1 MGDDVFSR
9 LRRWY
14 LLKPLALRVLLTVN
28 VVFYMLWMILLRHI
42 DIMAFVVIKGLM
54 LNPGLPGILLQPW
67 QLVTYNFLH
76 VGTDFWGFI
85 HLFFNMAWL
94 VWIGQ
99 EFEELYGSQR
109 MSWLYLVTGA
119 GGGLLTVIL
128 HALFPGVGAFGGPVH
143 GASAA
148 VFGVM
153 ACVVTL
159 NPDKRIGL
167 IFLGVIP
174 LKYILFGFLLL
185 DLFFGFGSGVAMA
198 AHWGG
203 ALSGFLFARYWI
215 QGRPRTSRSSSRYD
229 PGQEG
234 VLDRL
239 ESWLSKRETK
249 PPGKPITKPRKEEK
263 TSVINVDQN
272 EVDRILDKI
281 IEEGYDALTDAEL
294 RTLNKAGESENG

>member
-1 MGDDVFSR
+1 M
-9 LRRWY
+9 
-14 LLKPLALRVLLTVN
+14 KPLALRVLLTIN
-28 VVFYMLWMILLRHI
+28 VVFYVLWMLILRHI
-42 DIMAFVVIKGLM
+42 DLMAWVVVRGLM
-54 LNPGLPGILLQPW
+54 LNPELPGILLQPW

-85 HLFFNMAWL
+85 HIFFNLAWL

-99 EFEELYGSQR
+99 EFEELYGARR
-109 MSWLYLVTGA
+109 MTWLYLVTGI

-128 HALFPGVGAFGGPVH
+128 HALFPGVAAFGGPVH

-159 NPDKRIGL
+159 NPDKQIGL
-167 IFLGVIP
+167 LFIGVIP
-174 LKYILFGFLLL
+174 LRYVLFGFLLL

-203 ALSGFLFARYWI
+203 ALFGFLFARYWI
-215 QGRPRTSRSSSRYD
+215 HGIGGSRRSSSRYD
-229 PGQEG
+229 SEDEG

-239 ESWLSKRETK
+239 EAWLSKRETT
-249 PPGKPITKPRKEEK
+249 PPVRTTPRPTPEQKS
-263 TSVINVDQN
+263 TTPSVDQN

-281 IEEGYDALTDAEL
+281 LDEGMDALTEAEKRIL
-294 RTLNKAGESENG
+294 KQGGLDE